1 MLGIPIRPE
10 IKRNHST
17 ILKSSTMKTT
27 ATLPLAAAL
36 TLALASVSHAAVV
49 VYTETF
55 GNATGSV
62 ANISTVGWQLNYGA
76 TATTYTGNN
85 TGIGF
90 ISQHPG
96 SPQDLPNIGQAQA
109 SNSETNGFI
118 VISSNSAPAL
128 VWTNEYTGTVP
139 LTRNTLD
146 SVSFYQANNAAVNFR
161 VALQIAGQWF
171 ASTPLASSTIGATT
185 TFNADATQLSL
196 NDFTSSNWTQ
206 INFTAGSQL
215 SLGTTGLALPDGT
228 VTAFGVY
235 RADSTVTRIDS
246 FVVSVKP
253 EPPSQPYQTWATSYL
268 PVDLS
273 DPAADNDG
281 DGLSNFE
288 EFAFGL
294 DPTNGASVNPI
305 TDVSQLSSGT
315 FSYTRLADSGLTY
328 TVWASTDLQDWG
340 TEPVSVTENPGE
352 PVDGVVTVAV
362 ILNTPPAAD
371 KFFVRVMAVSVP

>member
-1 MLGIPIRPE
+1 MTFVPFPLDQGGDYGIFAIHTMLGIPIRPE

-118 VISSNSAPAL
+118 AISSNSAPAL
-128 VWTNEYTGTVP
+128 VWTNEYTSAPNPTVP
-139 LTRNTLD
+139 LTRLNLD
-146 SVSFYQANNAAVNFR
+146 SISFYQNSNAPVDPAPSANFR
-161 VALQIAGQWF
+161 VALRIDDGLGLSTSVRWF
-171 ASTPLASSTIGATT
+171 ASTGLGSSVGGTT
-185 TFNADATQLSL
+185 DFSTTATQLSL
-196 NDFTSSNWTQ
+196 TDFTSSNWTQ
-206 INFTAGSQL
+206 INFTAGSTL

-235 RADSTVTRIDS
+235 RAEGVVSRIDS
-246 FVVSVKP
+246 FVVSIP
-253 EPPSQPYQTWATSYL
+253 EPSGAML
-268 PVDLS
+268 FG
-273 DPAADNDG
+273 AAG
-281 DGLSNFE
+281 FLV
-288 EFAFGL
+288 L
-294 DPTNGASVNPI
+294 
-305 TDVSQLSSGT
+305 L
-315 FSYTRLADSGLTY
+315 R
-328 TVWASTDLQDWG
+328 
-340 TEPVSVTENPGE
+340 
-352 PVDGVVTVAV
+352 
-362 ILNTPPAAD
+362 
-371 KFFVRVMAVSVP
+371 RRR